1 MRRTSS
7 VCLCLGLL
15 AAAGPAGGGEMLV
28 LHLDP
33 ESTSLDFVLDA
44 TMHTVRGRLASAS
57 GRIAFDPET
66 ALASGELV
74 IDFAEADS
82 GIARRDRKMHEQV
95 LETDRYPTAVYRV
108 DRLDLPHS
116 LKQGRNELQ
125 LHGELDFHGSKRQ
138 VSVPAVATLT
148 GDRVTATAWLDVP
161 YVAWG
166 LDDPSFLVLRV
177 GKTVRVEI
185 EIAGRLEG
193 ELPAP
198 AAPANRR

>member
-15 AAAGPAGGGEMLV
+15 AVAGPAGGGEMLV

-82 GIARRDRKMHEQV
+82 GIARRDRKMREQV

-148 GDRVTATAWLDVP
+148 GDRVTATAWLDIP